1 MKIVWNTF
9 VSKIHQG
16 RFTDANFSASAEFF
30 ASADFLAYPHSNF
43 HHNSDC
49 FKIKILQDLDKIK
62 IANIAN
68 IKFSKMACK
77 TSLFLF
83 NKINVPLIL

>member
-1 MKIVWNTF
+1 MFEIRLWAKFIKVGL
-9 VSKIHQG
+9 Q
-16 RFTDANFSASAEFF
+16 DADFSASAEFF

-77 TSLFLF
+77 TSLYLT
-83 NKINVPLIL
+83 

>member
-1 MKIVWNTF
+1 MFEIRLWAKFIKVGL
-9 VSKIHQG
+9 Q
-16 RFTDANFSASAEFF
+16 DADFSASAEFF

-49 FKIKILQDLDKIK
+49 YKIKILQDLDKIK

-77 TSLFLF
+77 TSLYLT
-83 NKINVPLIL
+83 